1 MLTFV
6 RREACNWV
14 SYMQTI
20 DLMSPKHPLAAWR
33 ETQDPPLTQA
43 DLARRVDTSRW
54 TINSI
59 EKGRRKPGRELI
71 VKIAKLTGN
80 AIGLE
85 ELAA

>member
-1 MLTFV
+1 
-6 RREACNWV
+6 
-14 SYMQTI
+14 
-20 DLMSPKHPLAAWR
+20 MSAKHPLAVWR
-33 ETQDPPLTQA
+33 ETQEPPLTQA
-43 DLARRVDTSRW
+43 DLASRVETSRW

-59 EKGRRKPGRELI
+59 ETGRRKPGRDLI